1 MKEKWSKGKHAG
13 CVVSDAPNP
22 HGDNGG
28 TEYYG
33 GYLVAESIP
42 RQDHVNLIA
51 AAPDLLEAL
60 EEVLATGLNGGNNL
74 RLAFMAASQQMLEA
88 GALEDAEKSETAV
101 LKARAA
107 IAKAKGENQ

>member
-42 RQDHVNLIA
+42 KQEYVNLIA
-51 AAPDLLEAL
+51 AAPDLKQAL
-60 EEVLATGLNGGNNL
+60 YDILYGDWDNRIPDKLFKAGK
-74 RLAFMAASQQMLEA
+74 AAL
-88 GALEDAEKSETAV
+88 DKSEGR
-101 LKARAA
+101 L
-107 IAKAKGENQ
+107 